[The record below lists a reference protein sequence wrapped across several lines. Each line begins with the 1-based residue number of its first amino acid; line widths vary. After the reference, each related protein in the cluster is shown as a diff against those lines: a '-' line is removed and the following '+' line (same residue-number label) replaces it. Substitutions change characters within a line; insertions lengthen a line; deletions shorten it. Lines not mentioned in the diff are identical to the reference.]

1 MLEILL
7 INFIFTFQE
16 QHDSKIN
23 RKKLD
28 EALAQQGG
36 YLITTLRKNTKK
48 RILSAFE
55 KFFLDASL
63 F

>member
-1 MLEILL
+1 VLEILL